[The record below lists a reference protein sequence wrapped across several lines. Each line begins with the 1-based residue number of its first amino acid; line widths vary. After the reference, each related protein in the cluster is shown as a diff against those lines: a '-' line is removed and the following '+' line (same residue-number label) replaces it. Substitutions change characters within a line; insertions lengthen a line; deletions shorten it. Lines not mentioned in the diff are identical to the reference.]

1 MYYYHQMGWKMLQKL
16 FSSGVRVEI
25 LSTFL
30 MNPERERYVREVARI
45 TGEDYKNVSR
55 ELRNLEEIGLLSSR
69 NEGNLKFFGINKEF
83 VVYEELKSIFMKTR
97 GVVGVLKQAV
107 SRGKDIEYA
116 FIYGSFAMG
125 TERAESD
132 IDVMVIGRISLEGV
146 LALLRGPEETL
157 SREINVS
164 VYDLQEIKKRV
175 KDKDPFIGE
184 VLGESKIML
193 AGEEDELRRTI
204 A

>member
-1 MYYYHQMGWKMLQKL
+1 MLQKL
-16 FSSGVRVEI
+16 FSSRVRVEI

-30 MNPERERYVREVARI
+30 MNPEKERYVREVARI
-45 TGEDYKNVSR
+45 SGEDYKNVSR

-69 NEGNLKFFGINKEF
+69 NEGNLKFFGINKGF
-83 VVYEELKSIFMKTR
+83 VIYEELKSIFMKTK
-97 GVVGVLKQAV
+97 GAVGVLKEAV
-107 SRGKDIEYA
+107 SRGREINYA

-125 TERAESD
+125 TERAASD
-132 IDVMVIGRISLEGV
+132 IDVMVIGGISLEGV

-164 VYDLQEIKKRV
+164 LYDLQEIQRRV
-175 KDKDPFIGE
+175 KDSDPFIRE
-184 VLGESKIML
+184 VLGGSKIML
-193 AGEEDELRRTI
+193 IGEEDELRRAI

>member
-1 MYYYHQMGWKMLQKL
+1 MLQKL
-16 FSSGVRVEI
+16 FSSRVRVEI

-30 MNPERERYVREVARI
+30 MNPEKERYVREVARI

-69 NEGNLKFFGINKEF
+69 NEGNLKFFGLNKGF
-83 VVYEELKSIFMKTR
+83 VIYEELKSIFMKTKGAVR
-97 GVVGVLKQAV
+97 VLKEAM
-107 SRGKDIEYA
+107 SREKDIDYA

-125 TERAESD
+125 KERAESD
-132 IDVMVIGRISLEGV
+132 IDMMVIGGISLEGV
-146 LALLRGPEETL
+146 LALLRGPEEVL

-164 VYDLQEIKKRV
+164 LYDLQEIKRRV
-175 KDKDPFIGE
+175 KDHDPFIME
-184 VLGESKIML
+184 VLGGSKIML
-193 AGEEDELRRTI
+193 LGDEDELRRAI